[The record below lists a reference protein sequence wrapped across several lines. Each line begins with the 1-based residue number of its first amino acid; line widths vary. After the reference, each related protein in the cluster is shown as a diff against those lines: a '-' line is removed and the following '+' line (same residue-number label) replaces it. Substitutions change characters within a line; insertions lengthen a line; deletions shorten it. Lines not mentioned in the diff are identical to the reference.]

1 MYANKITIQYNII
14 VCIYMHVHDIVHMS
28 VFITIHCLE
37 TDFDE
42 ICVLTTRYQM
52 TCLSLDH
59 EDIHSKTR
67 VGQGTL

>member
-1 MYANKITIQYNII
+1 
-14 VCIYMHVHDIVHMS
+14 MS